1 MKKYPEMDIRER
13 EKCDAYLTETRKH
26 LSEEH
31 KRWGETTFKILLL
44 ANTGGVAITVG
55 LLGQPQGAGKAPFL
69 LQMSMT
75 LFVLGALATL
85 LSVYNE
91 FRGITKRLN
100 KWDNNT
106 TSVRRG
112 DITTHEAYDQD
123 SSMAKITLFDNLVG
137 FLPAILLVSGSLL
150 GLINLWAR

>member
-44 ANTGGVAITVG
+44 ANTG
-55 LLGQPQGAGKAPFL
+55 
-69 LQMSMT
+69 
-75 LFVLGALATL
+75 
-85 LSVYNE
+85 
-91 FRGITKRLN
+91 GITKRLN